1 MYEDLGKEYWV
12 IDVKNVEILALAII
26 DLEGVKGSYR
36 TKNKASFHKKE
47 GSHCEPSFL
56 WKLRLQILNQRR
68 NHKRIDLQQLVHQY
82 QQQ

>member
-47 GSHCEPSFL
+47 GS
-56 WKLRLQILNQRR
+56 Q
-68 NHKRIDLQQLVHQY
+68 
-82 QQQ
+82 

>member
-26 DLEGVKGSYR
+26 DLEAVKGSYR

-47 GSHCEPSFL
+47 
-56 WKLRLQILNQRR
+56 
-68 NHKRIDLQQLVHQY
+68 
-82 QQQ
+82 

>member
-36 TKNKASFHKKE
+36 TKNKASFQDRK
-47 GSHCEPSFL
+47 S
-56 WKLRLQILNQRR
+56 
-68 NHKRIDLQQLVHQY
+68 VV
-82 QQQ
+82 